1 MPENEIRESKSPA
14 PVTAAGGAP
23 SHSPAPPPTTN
34 NNTDLLGLATPPSNN
49 TGVLVDV
56 LGDLYNAG
64 NNSTSPQP
72 GAQSYNPKKFIC
84 KNNGVL
90 FENELIQIGV
100 KCEFRQNLGRLG
112 LFYGN
117 KTQYPLSN
125 FSVTLANPVDW
136 LNKLNMQIKPLEPIL
151 EAGAQIQQLVN
162 AECIDDY
169 SDAPSLMISFV
180 YSGIAQKITMK
191 FPLTLNKFFE
201 PTEMNADSFF
211 GRWKNLGATN
221 NPQKCQKIFRA
232 AVPMETSHVR
242 GKLIGF
248 GIALMDNIDPNP
260 ENFVCA
266 GIIHT
271 RSAQIGCLLRLEPNK
286 QAQVRYSSYPSQP
299 IPVVSRVLL
308 GIIWR
313 VET

>member
-1 MPENEIRESKSPA
+1 MFHIPGRVPENEIREAKSPA
-14 PVTAAGGAP
+14 PAAATSGGV
-23 SHSPAPPPTTN
+23 SHSPAPPQPAA
-34 NNTDLLGLATPPSNN
+34 TDLLGLATPPAAAANS

-56 LGDLYNAG
+56 LGDLYAG
-64 NNSTSPQP
+64 SGASSPQP
-72 GAQSYNPKKFIC
+72 PPNTKKFIC

-117 KTQYPLSN
+117 KTQIPLSN
-125 FSVTLANPVDW
+125 FSVSLASPGDW
-136 LNKLNMQIKPLEPIL
+136 LNRLSLQIKPLEPIL

-169 SDAPSLMISFV
+169 RDAPSLLIAFI
-180 YSGIAQKITMK
+180 YSGVLQKITMK
-191 FPLTLNKFFE
+191 LPLTLNKFFE

-232 AVPMETSHVR
+232 AGPMDTGAVR
-242 GKLIGF
+242 GKLLGF
-248 GIALMDNIDPNP
+248 GMALMDNIDPNP
-260 ENFVCA
+260 DNFVCA

-271 RSAQIGCLLRLEPNK
+271 RSQQIGCLLRLEPNK
-286 QAQVRYSSYPSQP
+286 QAQVRF
-299 IPVVSRVLL
+299 ILL
-308 GIIWR
+308 
-313 VET
+313 

>member
-1 MPENEIRESKSPA
+1 MFPGRVPENEVRENKSPA
-14 PVTAAGGAP
+14 PVTSAGAAP
-23 SHSPAPPPTTN
+23 SPPTTN
-34 NNTDLLGLATPPSNN
+34 NNTDLLGLATPTSNN

-56 LGDLYNAG
+56 LGDLY
-64 NNSTSPQP
+64 SSSPQP
-72 GAQSYNPKKFIC
+72 SAQSYNPKKFIC

-125 FSVTLANPVDW
+125 FSVVLANPVDW

-169 SDAPSLMISFV
+169 LDAPSLMISFV
-180 YSGIAQKITMK
+180 YSGVAQKFTMK
-191 FPLTLNKFFE
+191 LPLTLNKFFE

-211 GRWKNLGATN
+211 GRWKNLGLTN
-221 NPQKCQKIFRA
+221 NPEKCQKIFKA
-232 AVPMETSHVR
+232 AVPMDISHVR

-248 GIALMDNIDPNP
+248 GMALMDNIDPNP

-271 RSAQIGCLLRLEPNK
+271 RTAQIGCLLRLEPNK
-286 QAQVRYSSYPSQP
+286 QAQVRYNVFPK
-299 IPVVSRVLL
+299 
-308 GIIWR
+308 
-313 VET
+313 